1 MVKLNKVLKGSVAF
15 LSASLLLAACGNN
28 ANSKPAEKTADG
40 KTKISFLSTWQIN
53 DVRPPKDETLVGQ
66 WLEEQLGIDID
77 LVTIPGEGV
86 SSKVNSL
93 ITSNQL
99 PTVLLTTGDKS
110 DIAGINKLGKQGAFL
125 DLSQHMDKLPNYKK
139 YLEKNNALAQIE
151 DDEKHIYAFTKFF
164 TDENIMYTTPI
175 LRKDL
180 LVGSEFED
188 LSKIKTVDDYTK
200 VLKYL
205 TEKQGSPAFI
215 QRNGYEGF
223 MKRVT
228 PLWNLSHRTY
238 YDYESDSYKHPV
250 EQPQLKQF
258 VEWLKELRKDNV
270 LHPDWAVMKDE
281 TWEGL
286 LASNKGSFTVD
297 RMNIIGDNN
306 FDKSFD
312 WQPLVYPKINGKR
325 YLQPKTPYIS
335 DSGWVIN
342 ANAPKE
348 EIDKALEFF
357 NFLYADENQEKLAI
371 GFEGKTFTREN
382 PNTQAGIKW
391 LIQIYGENAGND
403 KAELLFKH
411 GNQAFTRVQTKL
423 DIEAQPGTFP
433 KVMYDQVD
441 KIKKDLGGFRP
452 DTPVLSFKTEELDVL
467 TKSEAGLNTFFDE
480 NIIKFIEGQRDMSEW
495 DSFINEAKSKDL
507 DKVTKVY
514 NDAYKRVKDRMK

>member
-1 MVKLNKVLKGSVAF
+1 MVQNLK
-15 LSASLLLAACGNN
+15 
-28 ANSKPAEKTADG
+28 
-40 KTKISFLSTWQIN
+40 I
-53 DVRPPKDETLVGQ
+53 
-66 WLEEQLGIDID
+66 
-77 LVTIPGEGV
+77 
-86 SSKVNSL
+86 
-93 ITSNQL
+93 
-99 PTVLLTTGDKS
+99 
-110 DIAGINKLGKQGAFL
+110 
-125 DLSQHMDKLPNYKK
+125 
-139 YLEKNNALAQIE
+139 
-151 DDEKHIYAFTKFF
+151 FT
-164 TDENIMYTTPI
+164 
-175 LRKDL
+175 
-180 LVGSEFED
+180 
-188 LSKIKTVDDYTK
+188 KIKTVDDYTK

-452 DTPVLSFKTEELDVL
+452 DTPVLSFTTEELDVL